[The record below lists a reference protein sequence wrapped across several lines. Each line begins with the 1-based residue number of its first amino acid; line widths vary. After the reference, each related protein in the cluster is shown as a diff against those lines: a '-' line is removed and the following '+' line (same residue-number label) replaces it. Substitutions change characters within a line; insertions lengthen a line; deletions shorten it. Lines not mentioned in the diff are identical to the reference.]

1 MSTNPK
7 TAPYGSWQSPITSDL
22 IVTQSISLSE
32 VRFDGQAVYWLE
44 ARPQEQGRNVVVS
57 AGGAG
62 ASTIDIVP
70 KPFNV
75 RTRVHEYG
83 GGAWT
88 VALGVLYFSNFVDGR
103 LYRLGPGESEPAPL
117 TPAPITRDRHWQF
130 ADGIIDYGRH
140 RWIGVRED
148 HTEAGQPVNAIV
160 ALELPQSGTT
170 AGHIIAAG
178 HDFVASPRLSPD
190 GRSLAWLAW
199 NHPNMPWN
207 GTILYV
213 AALDE
218 NGAIIGTARRIAGGS
233 AKSIFQPEWSPDG
246 ADLVFV
252 SDRSGWWNLYRFT
265 LATGAVQPIAMRTA
279 EFGQPQWNFGMAT
292 YAFAGLDRIVC
303 AYAEAGLG
311 HLAVIDLTTGSLRSL
326 DTPFTQFASLR
337 THGDQVAFIAG
348 APAHPASIVVFDI
361 SSGRYRILKKATDI
375 LDRADLRIGD
385 YLTPVEPIEFADLR
399 RSHCFA
405 DCLSATQCRLRRARR
420 RKAAVTCQV
429 PRWSDL
435 SRLLDA

>member
-7 TAPYGSWQSPITSDL
+7 TAPYGSWKSPITSDL
-22 IVTQSISLSE
+22 IVTQAISLSE

-44 ARPQEQGRNVVVS
+44 ARPQEQGRNVVVR

-62 ASTIDIVP
+62 ASAADIVP

-88 VALGVLYFSNFVDGR
+88 VALGVLYFSNFADGR
-103 LYRLGPGESEPAPL
+103 LYRLSTGESEPAPL
-117 TPAPITRDRHWQF
+117 TPAPLTRDRQWRF
-130 ADGIIDYGRH
+130 ADGIIDHDRR

-160 ALELPQSGTT
+160 AVDLTQPGT
-170 AGHIIAAG
+170 APGHIIAGG
-178 HDFVASPRLSPD
+178 HDFFASPRLSPD
-190 GRSLAWLAW
+190 GRCLAWIAW
-199 NHPNMPWN
+199 DHPNMPWN

-218 NGAIIGTARRIAGGS
+218 NGAIIGAARRIAGGR
-233 AKSIFQPEWSPDG
+233 AESIFQPEWSPDG

-265 LATGAVQPIAMRTA
+265 LATKAVQPIASRKA

-292 YAFAGLDRIVC
+292 YAFAGPNRIVC
-303 AYAEAGLG
+303 AYG
-311 HLAVIDLTTGSLRSL
+311 HLLCLE
-326 DTPFTQFASLR
+326 
-337 THGDQVAFIAG
+337 
-348 APAHPASIVVFDI
+348 PASI
-361 SSGRYRILKKATDI
+361 
-375 LDRADLRIGD
+375 
-385 YLTPVEPIEFADLR
+385 
-399 RSHCFA
+399 
-405 DCLSATQCRLRRARR
+405 
-420 RKAAVTCQV
+420 
-429 PRWSDL
+429 
-435 SRLLDA
+435 